1 MLADMHDGLGS
12 QLATARLKVERGQI
26 AQAEVVELLR
36 ECMADLHLMVDTLR
50 HQATSLA
57 DALVDYRFRTER
69 RVAERDMALDWQVDI
84 DTAPAMS
91 ATTLLQVLRIVQESL
106 NNAIKYSRASRITI
120 GARHSTAGYSV
131 WVEDNGVGLPD
142 PLSEGRGL
150 SNMRRRAR
158 DIGGSLRVERAAS
171 GVGTLVELSL
181 PPTTGIA
188 PD

>member
-1 MLADMHDGLGS
+1 MTKRE
-12 QLATARLKVERGQI
+12 ATFINKSLSFLE
-26 AQAEVVELLR
+26 QAVLNLL
-36 ECMADLHLMVDTLR
+36 
-50 HQATSLA
+50 
-57 DALVDYRFRTER
+57 Y
-69 RVAERDMALDWQVDI
+69 
-84 DTAPAMS
+84 
-91 ATTLLQVLRIVQESL
+91 
-106 NNAIKYSRASRITI
+106 NAIKYSRASRITV

-171 GVGTLVELSL
+171 GVGTVVELSL

>member
-1 MLADMHDGLGS
+1 M
-12 QLATARLKVERGQI
+12 
-26 AQAEVVELLR
+26 
-36 ECMADLHLMVDTLR
+36 
-50 HQATSLA
+50 
-57 DALVDYRFRTER
+57 
-69 RVAERDMALDWQVDI
+69 
-84 DTAPAMS
+84 
-91 ATTLLQVLRIVQESL
+91 QVLRIVQESL
-106 NNAIKYSRASRITI
+106 NNAIKYSRASRITV

-171 GVGTLVELSL
+171 GVGTVVELSL